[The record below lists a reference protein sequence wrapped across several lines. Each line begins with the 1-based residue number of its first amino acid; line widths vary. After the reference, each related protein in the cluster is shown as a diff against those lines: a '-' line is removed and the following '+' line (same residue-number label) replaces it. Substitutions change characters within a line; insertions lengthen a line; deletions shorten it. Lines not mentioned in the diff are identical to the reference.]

1 MAKFASMKEENNEGS
16 NFIVTTNL
24 KTIAKM
30 NKFIRI
36 VQGGSSAG
44 KTFSIVPLLMNY
56 AIENEGKMISVVSES
71 MPHLKRGAMRD
82 FENIMRITG
91 RWREGAMN
99 KQHST
104 YTFSNGS
111 KIEFFSADQPDKLRG
126 ARRNVLFVNEAN
138 NVPWES
144 FHQMFIRTSD
154 CCFIDFNPVAEFW
167 AHTELKDRDDAD
179 FAILTYKGNE
189 GCPQAAINELQRA
202 EVKAKAGSTYWKNFV
217 DVYVYGKIGKLTGTV
232 YDNWKVTD
240 NLPDS
245 ARLLGYGLDFGFSND
260 PSALIGFY
268 RHNGRLILH
277 EEVYKTGLT
286 NSDMNSLFR
295 SKGVSKTMPIIADS
309 AEPKSIEE
317 LKRYGWNI
325 KPTKKGRD
333 SILYGIS
340 VVQAQDEMLITSS
353 STNLIK
359 EFRNY
364 TWDKDSEGNKT
375 NKPIDKWN
383 HALDAVRYYA
393 MMKLNKTSEFF
404 VT

>member
-1 MAKFASMKEENNEGS
+1 
-16 NFIVTTNL
+16 
-24 KTIAKM
+24 
-30 NKFIRI
+30 
-36 VQGGSSAG
+36 
-44 KTFSIVPLLMNY
+44 MNY

-126 ARRNVLFVNEAN
+126 ARRDVLFVNEAN
-138 NVPWES
+138 NVPWEA

-295 SKGVSKTMPIIADS
+295 SKGISKTMPIIADS